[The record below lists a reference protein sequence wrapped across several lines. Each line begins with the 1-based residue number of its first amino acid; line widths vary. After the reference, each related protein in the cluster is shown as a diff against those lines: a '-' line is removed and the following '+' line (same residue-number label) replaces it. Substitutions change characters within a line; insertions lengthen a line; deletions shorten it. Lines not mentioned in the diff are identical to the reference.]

1 MRRGEKIRGFKHC
14 VHRSIGELG
23 RGFNI
28 IRGLNLTRY
37 SSDLFS
43 LHPGDIRLTADQ
55 YQRYTRPSYSR
66 IPFSD
71 SIEEGGRVVQSETDE
86 VDIRVLQQPQ
96 LRRFAALG
104 DREPNPTLGKD

>member
-1 MRRGEKIRGFKHC
+1 MRRGEKERGFKHC

-23 RGFNI
+23 RGFKI
-28 IRGLNLTRY
+28 IRCLNLTRY

-43 LHPGDIRLTADQ
+43 LHPGDIRLASDQ
-55 YQRYTRPSYSR
+55 YQRYTRSPDPR

-71 SIEEGGRVVQSETDE
+71 SIEEGGRVVQSEADE

-96 LRRFAALG
+96 LRGFAALG